1 RTLTAALALLLPL
14 ALLAVGAGQDGGGL
28 GWGREALGRLGEA
41 GVELG
46 FPDGSFL
53 GEDAVTG
60 YQAAVLIDRLLARA
74 DARSGCTDAMAG
86 LPDPGFSFDDVPPDH
101 WAAGAAARVA
111 ALGVREAFP
120 EGRLGGDE
128 FLTGFQTAALVAA
141 AVAAV
146 DAKVACGE
154 TSVQERLGAMAA
166 EVQSLRAAIA
176 EGALQ
181 GPPGPPGERGEPG
194 EPGATG
200 EPGPPGPAG
209 PPGEQGPPGPEG
221 AEGPPGPQG
230 DCDCPALLAPTEAL
244 APVPGDDTYALR
256 PTWASAVGPALAPD
270 HGAQACTAH
279 GRPRGVDHVLEPLP
293 LAPPPA
299 SPAARGPP

>member
-1 RTLTAALALLLPL
+1 PAATSSTQRTAPRAGCRASVGVKTPTLGPAPGSPLDAVRHPGHSAAPPATPTGDHTYAAHMRPLHRGGMRRLARRRDGWSRMRRLGRLAAALGSL
-14 ALLAVGAGQDGGGL
+14 ALLAVGAGQDGGGP

-74 DARSGCTDAMAG
+74 DAGTGCTDAMAG

-128 FLTGFQTAALVAA
+128 FLTGFQTAALMAA
-141 AVAAV
+141 AVEV
-146 DAKVACGE
+146 VGAKLESGE
-154 TSVQERLGAMAA
+154 
-166 EVQSLRAAIA
+166 
-176 EGALQ
+176 
-181 GPPGPPGERGEPG
+181 
-194 EPGATG
+194 
-200 EPGPPGPAG
+200 
-209 PPGEQGPPGPEG
+209 
-221 AEGPPGPQG
+221 
-230 DCDCPALLAPTEAL
+230 
-244 APVPGDDTYALR
+244 
-256 PTWASAVGPALAPD
+256 
-270 HGAQACTAH
+270 
-279 GRPRGVDHVLEPLP
+279 
-293 LAPPPA
+293 
-299 SPAARGPP
+299 